1 MPAPLIYLAGP
12 EVFLPNAVQLGAA
25 KKALCEAARFI
36 GLFPLDS
43 DIPPGA
49 GQDAAIYRANRRMM
63 TAASIGI
70 FNLTPFR
77 GPSADIGT
85 VFELGLMAGMGKPV
99 FGYSNDIRPARA
111 RVPDVTQRPDGDW
124 RDAQDML
131 VEDFGNADNLM
142 IDHCLVTSGNPIVR
156 IDAGGRLDDLAGFEA
171 CLAIAAR
178 LRDRTKAGHVR
189 SPHPH
194 RRNYWA
200 TRLRDRTP

>member
-1 MPAPLIYLAGP
+1 
-12 EVFLPNAVQLGAA
+12 
-25 KKALCEAARFI
+25 
-36 GLFPLDS
+36 
-43 DIPPGA
+43 
-49 GQDAAIYRANRRMM
+49 
-63 TAASIGI
+63 
-70 FNLTPFR
+70 
-77 GPSADIGT
+77 
-85 VFELGLMAGMGKPV
+85 
-99 FGYSNDIRPARA
+99 
-111 RVPDVTQRPDGDW
+111 VPDVTQRPDGDW